1 MNTTK
6 KSSLEN
12 SPYQNARTSLSE
24 PKPRRSRSSSS
35 KSMSSTRSA
44 RSSSASEVYGSAN
57 KPSTRSKGTSSRRSS
72 ERSGEHVSS
81 RGPRRSTY
89 SSSLPMDTKPPRRSP
104 RIRSSSE
111 ASEPT
116 RTLAEDAEILRRF
129 KSLMQQSSDNSN
141 APVVSD
147 PYPSYQVDEMG
158 TVIHQKGAN
167 RPKAEVK
174 VVVRRKR
181 PLVNEGEEYENEDY
195 SAETMPND
203 SEYLAEENQAEPQNV
218 EQEAHAI
225 DDNLLKAASL
235 AFDQDNDHQPSK
247 SRTRRSTK
255 ASTSVKKSKALE
267 QESYADQDLA
277 LADENANVEQLTADE
292 QEMALVKE
300 TKATTKHKAKSTRST
315 KTTAKSKAKTSA
327 KSTQI
332 DDEHTTDADSASA
345 NTDASVSDSKG
356 ESTSVSTS
364 VSTSTADL
372 SGVDDNL
379 LRAAAIVFAQDPVMG
394 VSKEQSL
401 ALGITANV
409 ADAILQEQTP
419 GKKKKKKNKL
429 TPAQKAE
436 AEAAAAAA
444 AAQEAA
450 AIVALSKR
458 FSGRKISQAESSLK
472 AIANTLYEEPK
483 SSKSYQATTNKG
495 ASNKSATQALLNK
508 LAKTQAQLEKD
519 DILPDSFDLDESQDL
534 DDSQFAKAGTEES
547 DINNSLS
554 NLPYSSK
561 SVTDIDNEFED
572 DDQILAPQTVKAAPK
587 KTAKSSTTKSKE
599 KTTVVETK
607 STILNG
613 ANDTAI
619 TIEVKR
625 RTSKVSSSNSDET
638 KSTSSKKTTTAK
650 SSSRAKSKA

>member
-195 SAETMPND
+195 SADAMPND
-203 SEYLAEENQAEPQNV
+203 SEYLAEENQADPQNV
-218 EQEAHAI
+218 EQEAPAI
-225 DDNLLKAASL
+225 DENLLKAASL

-255 ASTSVKKSKALE
+255 ASTSVKKSQALG
-267 QESYADQDLA
+267 QEGYADQDLA
-277 LADENANVEQLTADE
+277 LTDENANAEQLVSDE

-300 TKATTKHKAKSTRST
+300 TKATTKPKAKSTRST
-315 KTTAKSKAKTSA
+315 KTTAKSKAQTSA

-332 DDEHTTDADSASA
+332 DDEPSSTPASTSTSASDSTSDRDSASA
-345 NTDASVSDSKG
+345 T
-356 ESTSVSTS
+356 TT
-364 VSTSTADL
+364 STSTADL

-401 ALGITANV
+401 ALGITAHV

-472 AIANTLYEEPK
+472 AIANTLDEEPK
-483 SSKSYQATTNKG
+483 SSKSYQAAANKG
-495 ASNKSATQALLNK
+495 TNNKSATQALLNK

-561 SVTDIDNEFED
+561 SVTDIDSEFED

-625 RTSKVSSSNSDET
+625 RTSKVSSSSSDET

-650 SSSRAKSKA
+650 TSSRAKSKA

>member
-195 SAETMPND
+195 SAEAMPND
-203 SEYLAEENQAEPQNV
+203 SEYLAEENQATPQNV
-218 EQEAHAI
+218 EQEAPAI
-225 DDNLLKAASL
+225 DESLLQAASL

-277 LADENANVEQLTADE
+277 LTDENANVEQLVSDE

-300 TKATTKHKAKSTRST
+300 TKATTKPKAKSTRST
-315 KTTAKSKAKTSA
+315 NTTAKSKAKTSS

-332 DDEHTTDADSASA
+332 DDELTTDADITS
-345 NTDASVSDSKG
+345 TSKD
-356 ESTSVSTS
+356 ESTSAT
-364 VSTSTADL
+364 TSTADL

-401 ALGITANV
+401 ALGITAHV

-472 AIANTLYEEPK
+472 AIANTLEDEPK

-534 DDSQFAKAGTEES
+534 DDNQFAKAGTEES
-547 DINNSLS
+547 NINNSLS

-625 RTSKVSSSNSDET
+625 RTSKVSSSSSDET

>member
-72 ERSGEHVSS
+72 ERSGEHVNS

-195 SAETMPND
+195 SAEAMPND
-203 SEYLAEENQAEPQNV
+203 SEYLAEENQADPQNV
-218 EQEAHAI
+218 EQEASTI

-247 SRTRRSTK
+247 SRTRRTTK
-255 ASTSVKKSKALE
+255 ASTSVKKSQALE
-267 QESYADQDLA
+267 QASYADQDLA
-277 LADENANVEQLTADE
+277 LANESANVEQLVSDE
-292 QEMALVKE
+292 QEMTLVTE
-300 TKATTKHKAKSTRST
+300 TKATTKPKAKSTRST

-332 DDEHTTDADSASA
+332 DDEPSSAPASTSTSASDSTSDRDSASA
-345 NTDASVSDSKG
+345 T
-356 ESTSVSTS
+356 TT
-364 VSTSTADL
+364 STSTADL

-401 ALGITANV
+401 ALGITAHV

-472 AIANTLYEEPK
+472 AIANTLDEEPK
-483 SSKSYQATTNKG
+483 SSKSYQAAANKG
-495 ASNKSATQALLNK
+495 TSNKSATQALLNK

-625 RTSKVSSSNSDET
+625 RTSKVSSSSSDET

>member
-195 SAETMPND
+195 SAEAMPND
-203 SEYLAEENQAEPQNV
+203 SEYLAEENQAESQNV
-218 EQEAHAI
+218 EQETPAI
-225 DDNLLKAASL
+225 DGNLLKAASL

-247 SRTRRSTK
+247 SRTRRTTK
-255 ASTSVKKSKALE
+255 ASTSVKKSQALG
-267 QESYADQDLA
+267 QEGYADQDLA
-277 LADENANVEQLTADE
+277 LANESANAEQLASDD

-300 TKATTKHKAKSTRST
+300 TKATTKPKAKSTSST
-315 KTTAKSKAKTSA
+315 KTTAKSKATTSA

-332 DDEHTTDADSASA
+332 DDEPSSAPASTNTSASDSTSDRDSASA
-345 NTDASVSDSKG
+345 T
-356 ESTSVSTS
+356 T
-364 VSTSTADL
+364 STSTADL

-401 ALGITANV
+401 ALGITAHV

-472 AIANTLYEEPK
+472 AIANTLDEEPK
-483 SSKSYQATTNKG
+483 SSKSYQAAANKG
-495 ASNKSATQALLNK
+495 TSNKSATQALLNK

-625 RTSKVSSSNSDET
+625 RTSKVSSSSSDET

>member
-203 SEYLAEENQAEPQNV
+203 SEYLAEENQAESQNV
-218 EQEAHAI
+218 EQEAPAI
-225 DDNLLKAASL
+225 DGNLLKAASL

-255 ASTSVKKSKALE
+255 ASTSVKKSQALE
-267 QESYADQDLA
+267 QASYADQDLA
-277 LADENANVEQLTADE
+277 LTDENANAEQL
-292 QEMALVKE
+292 
-300 TKATTKHKAKSTRST
+300 
-315 KTTAKSKAKTSA
+315 
-327 KSTQI
+327 
-332 DDEHTTDADSASA
+332 
-345 NTDASVSDSKG
+345 VSDCLLY
-356 ESTSVSTS
+356 TSDA
-364 VSTSTADL
+364 AD
-372 SGVDDNL
+372 D
-379 LRAAAIVFAQDPVMG
+379 
-394 VSKEQSL
+394 
-401 ALGITANV
+401 
-409 ADAILQEQTP
+409 
-419 GKKKKKKNKL
+419 
-429 TPAQKAE
+429 
-436 AEAAAAAA
+436 
-444 AAQEAA
+444 
-450 AIVALSKR
+450 
-458 FSGRKISQAESSLK
+458 
-472 AIANTLYEEPK
+472 
-483 SSKSYQATTNKG
+483 
-495 ASNKSATQALLNK
+495 
-508 LAKTQAQLEKD
+508 
-519 DILPDSFDLDESQDL
+519 
-534 DDSQFAKAGTEES
+534 
-547 DINNSLS
+547 
-554 NLPYSSK
+554 
-561 SVTDIDNEFED
+561 
-572 DDQILAPQTVKAAPK
+572 
-587 KTAKSSTTKSKE
+587 
-599 KTTVVETK
+599 
-607 STILNG
+607 
-613 ANDTAI
+613 
-619 TIEVKR
+619 
-625 RTSKVSSSNSDET
+625 
-638 KSTSSKKTTTAK
+638 
-650 SSSRAKSKA
+650 

>member
-12 SPYQNARTSLSE
+12 YPYQNARTSLSE

-35 KSMSSTRSA
+35 KSVSSTRSA

-57 KPSTRSKGTSSRRSS
+57 KASTRSKGTSSRRSS

-89 SSSLPMDTKPPRRSP
+89 IPSLPMDTKPPRRSP

-111 ASEPT
+111 DSEPT

-158 TVIHQKGAN
+158 TVIHQKGSN

-195 SAETMPND
+195 SAEDMPND
-203 SEYLAEENQAEPQNV
+203 SEYLAEETQAKPQNV
-218 EQEAHAI
+218 EQEAPAI
-225 DDNLLKAASL
+225 DENLLKAASL
-235 AFDQDNDHQPSK
+235 AFDQDNDAQPSK

-255 ASTSVKKSKALE
+255 ASTSAKKSQALE
-267 QESYADQDLA
+267 QEGYADQDLD
-277 LADENANVEQLTADE
+277 LTDESSTVEQLAANA
-292 QEMALVKE
+292 QEMALVQE
-300 TKATTKHKAKSTRST
+300 TKATTNPKAKSTRST
-315 KTTAKSKAKTSA
+315 KTTAQSKAKTSA

-332 DDEHTTDADSASA
+332 DDELTTDADSAS
-345 NTDASVSDSKG
+345 
-356 ESTSVSTS
+356 TSVSTS
-364 VSTSTADL
+364 SADL

-472 AIANTLYEEPK
+472 AIANTLNDEPK
-483 SSKSYQATTNKG
+483 SSKSYRATTNKG

-534 DDSQFAKAGTEES
+534 DDSQFAKAGTEET

-572 DDQILAPQTVKAAPK
+572 DEQILAPQTVKAAHK

-638 KSTSSKKTTTAK
+638 KSTSRK
-650 SSSRAKSKA
+650 RKA

>member
-195 SAETMPND
+195 SAEAMPND
-203 SEYLAEENQAEPQNV
+203 SEYLAEENQADPQNV
-218 EQEAHAI
+218 DQEAPAI
-225 DDNLLKAASL
+225 DENLLKAASL

-277 LADENANVEQLTADE
+277 LTDESANVEQLASDE

-300 TKATTKHKAKSTRST
+300 TKATTKPKAKSTRST
-315 KTTAKSKAKTSA
+315 NTTAKSKAKTSS

-332 DDEHTTDADSASA
+332 DDELTTDADSSS
-345 NTDASVSDSKG
+345 TSKD
-356 ESTSVSTS
+356 ESTSAT
-364 VSTSTADL
+364 TSTADL

-472 AIANTLYEEPK
+472 AIANTLEDEPK

-534 DDSQFAKAGTEES
+534 DDNQFAKAGTEES
-547 DINNSLS
+547 NINNSLS

-587 KTAKSSTTKSKE
+587 KTAKGSTTKSKE

-650 SSSRAKSKA
+650 TSSRAKSKA

>member
-129 KSLMQQSSDNSN
+129 KSLMQQSNDNSN

-147 PYPSYQVDEMG
+147 HYPSYQVDEMG

-218 EQEAHAI
+218 EQEAPAI

-255 ASTSVKKSKALE
+255 ASTSVKKSQALE

-277 LADENANVEQLTADE
+277 LANESSNVEQLASDE

-300 TKATTKHKAKSTRST
+300 TKATTKPKAKSTRS
-315 KTTAKSKAKTSA
+315 TTAKSKAKTSA

-332 DDEHTTDADSASA
+332 DDELTTDADSTS
-345 NTDASVSDSKG
+345 TSTSKD
-356 ESTSVSTS
+356 ESTSAT
-364 VSTSTADL
+364 TSTANL

-472 AIANTLYEEPK
+472 AIANTLDDDPK

>member
-195 SAETMPND
+195 SAEAMPND
-203 SEYLAEENQAEPQNV
+203 SEYLAEENQAAPQNV
-218 EQEAHAI
+218 EQEAPAI
-225 DDNLLKAASL
+225 DENLLQAASL

-247 SRTRRSTK
+247 SRTRRTTK

-277 LADENANVEQLTADE
+277 LTDENANVEQLASDE

-300 TKATTKHKAKSTRST
+300 TKATTKPKAKSTHST
-315 KTTAKSKAKTSA
+315 KTTA

-332 DDEHTTDADSASA
+332 DDELTTDADS
-345 NTDASVSDSKG
+345 TSKD
-356 ESTSVSTS
+356 ESTSAT
-364 VSTSTADL
+364 TSTADL

-401 ALGITANV
+401 ALGITAHV

-472 AIANTLYEEPK
+472 AIANTLDDEPK
-483 SSKSYQATTNKG
+483 NSKSYQSTTNKG

-638 KSTSSKKTTTAK
+638 KSTSSKNTTTAK

>member
-111 ASEPT
+111 SSEPT

-195 SAETMPND
+195 SAEAMPND
-203 SEYLAEENQAEPQNV
+203 SEYLAEENQAESQNV
-218 EQEAHAI
+218 EQEAPAI
-225 DDNLLKAASL
+225 DGNLLKAASL

-247 SRTRRSTK
+247 SRTRCSTK
-255 ASTSVKKSKALE
+255 ASTSVKKSQTLG
-267 QESYADQDLA
+267 QEGYTDQDLA
-277 LADENANVEQLTADE
+277 LTDESANAEQLVSDE
-292 QEMALVKE
+292 QEMALVTE
-300 TKATTKHKAKSTRST
+300 TKATTKPKAKSTRST

-332 DDEHTTDADSASA
+332 DDEPSSAPASTSTSASDSTSDRDSASA
-345 NTDASVSDSKG
+345 T
-356 ESTSVSTS
+356 T
-364 VSTSTADL
+364 STSTADL

-401 ALGITANV
+401 ALGITAHV

-472 AIANTLYEEPK
+472 AIANTLDEEPK
-483 SSKSYQATTNKG
+483 SSKSYQAAANKG
-495 ASNKSATQALLNK
+495 TSNKSATQALLNK

-625 RTSKVSSSNSDET
+625 RTSKVSSSSSDET

-650 SSSRAKSKA
+650 TSSRAKSKA

>member
-195 SAETMPND
+195 SAEAMPND
-203 SEYLAEENQAEPQNV
+203 SEYLAEENQADPQNV
-218 EQEAHAI
+218 DQEAPAI
-225 DDNLLKAASL
+225 DENLLKAASL

-277 LADENANVEQLTADE
+277 LTDESANVEQLASDE

-300 TKATTKHKAKSTRST
+300 TKATTKPKAKSTRST
-315 KTTAKSKAKTSA
+315 NTTAKSKAKTSS

-332 DDEHTTDADSASA
+332 DDELTTDADSSS
-345 NTDASVSDSKG
+345 TSKD
-356 ESTSVSTS
+356 ESTSAT
-364 VSTSTADL
+364 TSTADL

-472 AIANTLYEEPK
+472 AIANTLEDEPK

-534 DDSQFAKAGTEES
+534 DDNQFAKAGTEES
-547 DINNSLS
+547 NINNSLS

-587 KTAKSSTTKSKE
+587 KTAKGSTTKSKE

>member
-129 KSLMQQSSDNSN
+129 KSLMQQSNDNSN

-277 LADENANVEQLTADE
+277 LTDE
-292 QEMALVKE
+292 
-300 TKATTKHKAKSTRST
+300 STRS
-315 KTTAKSKAKTSA
+315 TTAKSKAKTSA
-327 KSTQI
+327 KSHQI
-332 DDEHTTDADSASA
+332 DYEPSSAPASTSASTSASDSTSDRDSASA
-345 NTDASVSDSKG
+345 T
-356 ESTSVSTS
+356 TT
-364 VSTSTADL
+364 STSTADL

-401 ALGITANV
+401 ALGITAHV

-472 AIANTLYEEPK
+472 AIANTLDEEPK
-483 SSKSYQATTNKG
+483 SSKSYQAT
-495 ASNKSATQALLNK
+495 SNKSATQALLNK

>member
-129 KSLMQQSSDNSN
+129 KSLMQQSNDNSN

-247 SRTRRSTK
+247 SRTRRATK
-255 ASTSVKKSKALE
+255 ANTSVKKSQALE
-267 QESYADQDLA
+267 QEGYADQDFA
-277 LADENANVEQLTADE
+277 LANESSNVEQLTADE

-300 TKATTKHKAKSTRST
+300 TKATTKPKAKSTRST

-332 DDEHTTDADSASA
+332 DDELTTDADSASASA

-356 ESTSVSTS
+356 ESTS

-472 AIANTLYEEPK
+472 AIANTLDDDPK

-547 DINNSLS
+547 DINNSLI

-572 DDQILAPQTVKAAPK
+572 DDQILAPQTVKAVPK

-607 STILNG
+607 NTILNG

-625 RTSKVSSSNSDET
+625 RTSKVSSSSSDET

>member
-195 SAETMPND
+195 SAEAMPND
-203 SEYLAEENQAEPQNV
+203 SEYLAEENQAAPQNV
-218 EQEAHAI
+218 EQEAPAI
-225 DDNLLKAASL
+225 DESLLKAASL

-255 ASTSVKKSKALE
+255 ASTSVNKSKALE

-277 LADENANVEQLTADE
+277 LTDESANVEQLASDE

-300 TKATTKHKAKSTRST
+300 TKATTKPK
-315 KTTAKSKAKTSA
+315 AKSKAKTSS

-332 DDEHTTDADSASA
+332 DDELTTDADS
-345 NTDASVSDSKG
+345 TSKD
-356 ESTSVSTS
+356 ESTSAT
-364 VSTSTADL
+364 TSTADL

-401 ALGITANV
+401 ALGITAHV

-472 AIANTLYEEPK
+472 AIANTLEDEPK

-534 DDSQFAKAGTEES
+534 DDNQFAKAGTEES
-547 DINNSLS
+547 NINNSLS

-587 KTAKSSTTKSKE
+587 KTAKGSTTKSKE

-638 KSTSSKKTTTAK
+638 KSTSSKKTTNAK

>member
-195 SAETMPND
+195 SAEAMPND
-203 SEYLAEENQAEPQNV
+203 SEYLAEENQATPQNV
-218 EQEAHAI
+218 EQEAPAI
-225 DDNLLKAASL
+225 DESLLKAASL
-235 AFDQDNDHQPSK
+235 AFDQDHDHQPSK

-255 ASTSVKKSKALE
+255 ASTSVNKSKALE

-277 LADENANVEQLTADE
+277 LTDESANVEQLAADE
-292 QEMALVKE
+292 QEIALVKE
-300 TKATTKHKAKSTRST
+300 TKATTKPKAKSTRST
-315 KTTAKSKAKTSA
+315 NTTAKSKAKTSS

-332 DDEHTTDADSASA
+332 DDELTTDADITS
-345 NTDASVSDSKG
+345 TSKD
-356 ESTSVSTS
+356 ESTSAT
-364 VSTSTADL
+364 TSTADL

-401 ALGITANV
+401 ALGITAHV

-472 AIANTLYEEPK
+472 AIANTLDEEPK
-483 SSKSYQATTNKG
+483 SSKSYQAAANKG
-495 ASNKSATQALLNK
+495 TSNKSATQALLNK

-534 DDSQFAKAGTEES
+534 DDNQFAKAGTEES
-547 DINNSLS
+547 NINNSLS

-587 KTAKSSTTKSKE
+587 KTAKGSTTKSKE

>member
-1 MNTTK
+1 MNTNK

-195 SAETMPND
+195 SAEAMPND
-203 SEYLAEENQAEPQNV
+203 SEYLADENQADPQNV
-218 EQEAHAI
+218 EQEAPAI
-225 DDNLLKAASL
+225 DENLLKAASL

-255 ASTSVKKSKALE
+255 TSTSVKKSQALE

-277 LADENANVEQLTADE
+277 LANESSNVEHLTADE

-327 KSTQI
+327 NSTQI

-356 ESTSVSTS
+356 ESTS

-401 ALGITANV
+401 ALGITAHV

-472 AIANTLYEEPK
+472 AIANTLDDDPK

-508 LAKTQAQLEKD
+508 LAKT
-519 DILPDSFDLDESQDL
+519 
-534 DDSQFAKAGTEES
+534 
-547 DINNSLS
+547 
-554 NLPYSSK
+554 
-561 SVTDIDNEFED
+561 
-572 DDQILAPQTVKAAPK
+572 
-587 KTAKSSTTKSKE
+587 
-599 KTTVVETK
+599 
-607 STILNG
+607 
-613 ANDTAI
+613 
-619 TIEVKR
+619 
-625 RTSKVSSSNSDET
+625 
-638 KSTSSKKTTTAK
+638 
-650 SSSRAKSKA
+650 

>member
-158 TVIHQKGAN
+158 TVIHQKGSN
-167 RPKAEVK
+167 RPKADVK

-195 SAETMPND
+195 SAEAMPND
-203 SEYLAEENQAEPQNV
+203 SEYLAEENQADPQNV
-218 EQEAHAI
+218 EQESPAI
-225 DDNLLKAASL
+225 DENLLKVASL

-277 LADENANVEQLTADE
+277 LTDESSNVEQLTADE

-300 TKATTKHKAKSTRST
+300 TKATTKPKAKSTRS
-315 KTTAKSKAKTSA
+315 TTAKSKAKTSA

-332 DDEHTTDADSASA
+332 DDELTTDADSTS
-345 NTDASVSDSKG
+345 TSTSTSKD
-356 ESTSVSTS
+356 ESTSAT
-364 VSTSTADL
+364 TSTANL

-472 AIANTLYEEPK
+472 AIANTLDDDPK

-495 ASNKSATQALLNK
+495 ANNKSATQALLNK

-638 KSTSSKKTTTAK
+638 KSASSKKNTTAK